1 MRRLLLL
8 FSALSVL
15 ACAKG
20 PQYLIGNTPSNGFS
34 DCMDGQIVKYSA
46 TLKKFSCQNESG
58 GGGIPSGSILLTLG
72 ASCPTGFSES
82 TALAGKTLFG
92 TLAANADVGGTGGA
106 DAITPAGSNSAPAF
120 TGNAVAS
127 NSVTAGTPAGSN
139 SAPALTMNAYTPAG
153 TNATSTVTPLGS
165 NSTSTVTP
173 LGSNGA
179 PAFTGT
185 SSTVVVNHVHVQS
198 VNSAS
203 TGPNTG
209 YGYDASTNTS
219 VASGYSTANPTG
231 GAASYTP
238 AGTVAAPAFAGSS
251 STVAAQTFTGAASTV
266 SAQPFTGTPATL
278 TGSVAA
284 PSFTGSELAAHQHT
298 TTATGTVAAPAFTG
312 TQFDN
317 RGAFVKVI
325 FCRKD

>member
-15 ACAKG
+15 ACAEG

-58 GGGIPSGSILLTLG
+58 GGGIPSGSILLTL
-72 ASCPTGFSES
+72 AAACPTGFTES

-120 TGNAVAS
+120 AGNAVAS
-127 NSVTAGTPAGSN
+127 NSVTAGTPAGFN

-153 TNATSTVTPLGS
+153 TN
-165 NSTSTVTP
+165 
-173 LGSNGA
+173 GA

-185 SSTVVVNHVHVQS
+185 ASTVVVNHVHVQS
-198 VNSAS
+198 VNSGS
-203 TGPNTG
+203 TGGSVG

-231 GAASYTP
+231 GAANYTP
-238 AGTVAAPAFAGSS
+238 AGTVAAPAF
-251 STVAAQTFTGAASTV
+251 
-266 SAQPFTGTPATL
+266 TGTQATL
-278 TGSVAA
+278 TGNVAA
-284 PSFTGSELAAHQHT
+284 PTFTGSELAAHQHT